1 MHPAAS
7 SSCGS
12 LNSASTKKETCQLYD
27 FGVHD
32 PCRSRSRAHG
42 SARAGRPLTGG
53 PRTLRSGERRP
64 QFPSSR
70 GSFERAERWLVP
82 PPAAQPGPLAPRPP
96 TYCRGGGRGFSVV
109 SSGPRP
115 ALTLRWA
122 EPSSPCFGC
131 GRPGPRPD
139 VTGAAPP
146 SPAPSLTSRW
156 AERHPRAWQCCSVR
170 RSARSDRRGHAETE
184 PEPKPEPEPEPD
196 LRRGAAPPTEAT
208 GAGRALRP
216 GDAPP
221 PRPWAP
227 SPPGGGRCGARPC
240 PRWRPKCD
248 DIPIRTW
255 FPKENLFSFQTA
267 TTTMQAVFRGYAERK
282 RRKRE
287 NDSASVIQRN
297 FRKHLRMVGSRRVK
311 AQTFAERR
319 ERSFS
324 RSWSDPTPMKA
335 DTSHDSRDSSD
346 LQSSHG
352 TLGEAFE
359 DLDWETERGL
369 EAVACDTEGFVPPK
383 VMLISSKVPKAEYIP
398 TILRR
403 DDPSIIPILYDHEH
417 ATFEDIL
424 EEIEKKLNVYHK
436 GAKIWK
442 MLIFC
447 QGGPGHL
454 YLLKNKVATFAK
466 VEKEEDMIHF
476 WKRLSHLMS
485 KVNPEPNV
493 IHVMG
498 CYVLG
503 NPNGEKLFQN
513 LRTLMTPYRVTFE
526 SPLELSAQ
534 GASPTPMGL
543 TWKERAFTA
552 LLGAAAVSGLTT
564 LILFLVEATN
574 VLLPADTK
582 FGIVF
587 DAGSSHTSLFVYQ
600 WLANK
605 ENDTGV
611 VSQAL
616 ACRAKGPGISS
627 YASDPAQAGES
638 LQGCLEEALALIPKA
653 KRQQTPMF
661 LGATGGMRLLS
672 QKNSSQ
678 AEDVFA
684 AVSQALSRS
693 PVAFWGAELLAG
705 QDEGALGWVT
715 INYVLGLLVQYSFS
729 GEWIQPLEGTLVGAL
744 DMGGASTQI
753 TFVPGGPILDT
764 TAQATFRLYGTEHS
778 VYTHSY
784 LCFGRDQMLNR
795 LLAGLVQV
803 GCSAGG
809 GRGTL
814 PGGCSEVPP
823 PSPQSSPS
831 LLVRH
836 PCYHSGY
843 RGTLALAPLY
853 GSPCVQAAAPR
864 DLGQN
869 LTVEGTGNPGACVAA
884 IRGLFNFSSCDGR
897 GDCAFDSVY
906 QPPVRG
912 QFYAAAGHGQCHHLG
927 VLPEAL
933 EAGGGELA
941 RAGRPAARLLCLGPV
956 HPHTPARGLRVQ
968 PGDLGRH
975 RVPRA
980 GRWHRHRLDAGLHA
994 EPDQP
999 DPSRGARPVAGTELW
1014 RLGGR
1019 SRLFGADPHGHSR
1032 GHCGAALAPGLGWLP
1047 PGAGR
1052 QRPELAGAFLSP
1064 DPQGSPCGLWPRGH
1078 MAPFCHWG
1086 HSGHRGC
1093 TVAPTM
1099 AFRCRRPS
1107 RFPMLH
1113 EGWAIATPAAL
1124 RAV

>member
-1 MHPAAS
+1 
-7 SSCGS
+7 
-12 LNSASTKKETCQLYD
+12 
-27 FGVHD
+27 
-32 PCRSRSRAHG
+32 
-42 SARAGRPLTGG
+42 
-53 PRTLRSGERRP
+53 
-64 QFPSSR
+64 
-70 GSFERAERWLVP
+70 
-82 PPAAQPGPLAPRPP
+82 
-96 TYCRGGGRGFSVV
+96 
-109 SSGPRP
+109 
-115 ALTLRWA
+115 
-122 EPSSPCFGC
+122 
-131 GRPGPRPD
+131 
-139 VTGAAPP
+139 
-146 SPAPSLTSRW
+146 
-156 AERHPRAWQCCSVR
+156 
-170 RSARSDRRGHAETE
+170 
-184 PEPKPEPEPEPD
+184 
-196 LRRGAAPPTEAT
+196 
-208 GAGRALRP
+208 
-216 GDAPP
+216 
-221 PRPWAP
+221 
-227 SPPGGGRCGARPC
+227 
-240 PRWRPKCD
+240 
-248 DIPIRTW
+248 
-255 FPKENLFSFQTA
+255 
-267 TTTMQAVFRGYAERK
+267 
-282 RRKRE
+282 
-287 NDSASVIQRN
+287 
-297 FRKHLRMVGSRRVK
+297 
-311 AQTFAERR
+311 
-319 ERSFS
+319 
-324 RSWSDPTPMKA
+324 
-335 DTSHDSRDSSD
+335 
-346 LQSSHG
+346 
-352 TLGEAFE
+352 
-359 DLDWETERGL
+359 
-369 EAVACDTEGFVPPK
+369 
-383 VMLISSKVPKAEYIP
+383 
-398 TILRR
+398 
-403 DDPSIIPILYDHEH
+403 
-417 ATFEDIL
+417 
-424 EEIEKKLNVYHK
+424 
-436 GAKIWK
+436 
-442 MLIFC
+442 
-447 QGGPGHL
+447 
-454 YLLKNKVATFAK
+454 
-466 VEKEEDMIHF
+466 
-476 WKRLSHLMS
+476 
-485 KVNPEPNV
+485 
-493 IHVMG
+493 
-498 CYVLG
+498 
-503 NPNGEKLFQN
+503 
-513 LRTLMTPYRVTFE
+513 
-526 SPLELSAQ
+526 
-534 GASPTPMGL
+534 MGL

-678 AEDVFA
+678 VEDVFA

-744 DMGGASTQI
+744 DMGGASAQI

-764 TAQATFRLYGTEHS
+764 TTQATLRLYGTEHS

-795 LLAGLVQV
+795 LLAGLV
-803 GCSAGG
+803 
-809 GRGTL
+809 
-814 PGGCSEVPP
+814 
-823 PSPQSSPS
+823 QSSPS

-999 DPSRGARPVAGTELW
+999 DPSRGTRPVAGTELW